1 MCPVEPHEQGEITL
15 NAYNQFSS
23 LLFGVGSHPIT
34 EYEVSFGQSTPVAH
48 IYPSCI
54 TVSTM
59 TTDTMVSASFHWVDG
74 RDSLNESAVDFS
86 ARSVVEN
93 PESANLY
100 ISVIPDTRVIP
111 AHDSRTLELNVYRMA
126 GAAEFSEPNGQVP
139 VEEWIFTAR
148 RIL

>member
-59 TTDTMVSASFHWVDG
+59 TTDTMVSASFHWVD
-74 RDSLNESAVDFS
+74 FS